1 MRVALP
7 LVHHVGP
14 RARACHI
21 TEREHP
27 ALGVFLVLAGNMLR
41 GVLQVDR
48 IPGVLPAARVLD
60 VIEQDIR
67 NVAPILAVVVD
78 VGSLP
83 GDFGT
88 EVLGAEQRSHHQLQV
103 MRCRGIA
110 VQVDA
115 PGRLHDPAEFNQA
128 HRHHHQVRKH
138 VVFAKNL
145 AHRLDQVGELR
156 MAAAH
161 HLFVSNLRFLE
172 GPVPGIFKCHDL
184 RRRLLAGLLLFE
196 EDVVAG
202 VAVERRVQVDQIHTC
217 VGDVLAEHVK
227 VVAKEQLV
235 LPVRISHGTTI
246 VQGFELCATLRTMSW
261 ISLKK
266 GGVGL
271 HVAYAHTFTN
281 NLIGHATRVRTQ
293 PSIEIAFDLNPNLHV
308 RNKSENS
315 YLDARELADGE
326 LASLKVVQ
334 IDDDYINEKLARALD
349 PIANR
354 SDTWTLTIELEGTHS
369 FQVRPEVQ
377 RGSLFLSVVSDK

>member
-1 MRVALP
+1 
-7 LVHHVGP
+7 
-14 RARACHI
+14 
-21 TEREHP
+21 
-27 ALGVFLVLAGNMLR
+27 
-41 GVLQVDR
+41 
-48 IPGVLPAARVLD
+48 
-60 VIEQDIR
+60 
-67 NVAPILAVVVD
+67 
-78 VGSLP
+78 
-83 GDFGT
+83 
-88 EVLGAEQRSHHQLQV
+88 
-103 MRCRGIA
+103 
-110 VQVDA
+110 
-115 PGRLHDPAEFNQA
+115 
-128 HRHHHQVRKH
+128 
-138 VVFAKNL
+138 
-145 AHRLDQVGELR
+145 
-156 MAAAH
+156 
-161 HLFVSNLRFLE
+161 
-172 GPVPGIFKCHDL
+172 
-184 RRRLLAGLLLFE
+184 
-196 EDVVAG
+196 
-202 VAVERRVQVDQIHTC
+202 
-217 VGDVLAEHVK
+217 
-227 VVAKEQLV
+227 
-235 LPVRISHGTTI
+235 
-246 VQGFELCATLRTMSW
+246 MSW